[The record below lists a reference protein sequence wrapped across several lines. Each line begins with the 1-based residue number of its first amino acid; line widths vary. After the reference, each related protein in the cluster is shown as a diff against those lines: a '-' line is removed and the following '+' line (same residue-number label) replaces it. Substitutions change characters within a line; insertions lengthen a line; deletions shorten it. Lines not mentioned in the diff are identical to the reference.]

1 MKKILR
7 KLNVLLDK
15 KQKRTMGWLVLLMI
29 VGAVLETV
37 SITLIFPVITVVINP
52 ESTETNKTV
61 KALYEGMH
69 MQNTTQFAMVV
80 MTALIIAFIL
90 KNSFLFLQQKA
101 TLRFVYTNQ
110 FRTSERMMRNYLKR
124 SEERR

>member
-29 VGAVLETV
+29 LGAVLETA

-52 ESTETNKTV
+52 ESVETNKTV
-61 KALYEGMH
+61 KMLYEGMH
-69 MQNTTQFAMVV
+69 MQSTPS
-80 MTALIIAFIL
+80 LPWWL
-90 KNSFLFLQQKA
+90 
-101 TLRFVYTNQ
+101 
-110 FRTSERMMRNYLKR
+110 
-124 SEERR
+124 